1 MRKQLRFLA
10 GSVVWFVV
18 GLCLCWGLVAIAPPS
33 PTVAIEPTQSYQTA
47 ARKSTEESFYE
58 TVANLYQYQGLFTLY
73 QGGRKLYLE
82 VRPDQLNKNY
92 LFTATLASGLG
103 EGYLIN
109 GLQWD
114 TFLFR
119 FQKVDNKLQFVVPN
133 LNIRA
138 DPNDPQRRNIDRS
151 FSNSVLYALPIKGT
165 NPETK
170 GVLVDLKDLFL
181 GDEDLAG
188 LAQAFAGFYSLDDGK
203 SYLESS
209 KMFPENMEIQV
220 VYGFTALPGS
230 PSLSFSSLP
239 DSRAFNLSVHYSI
252 AEIPENN
259 GYIPRLA
266 DDRVGYFLTAYKDI
280 SDTNSK
286 EAFVRYIH
294 RWNLQPSDP
303 NVALSTP
310 REPIVFWIENTVPF
324 EYRSAIREGVLL
336 WKEAFEEAGFKDAI
350 EVWQMEENATWDPE
364 DVRYNTIRWS
374 STSGRSANGIGPIQ
388 VNPLTGQ
395 ILASDIVINANVVR
409 RKAEQYE
416 QFAGLNNSGAI
427 AEMCEEEALLPL
439 NEESRPEEESLL
451 GILFD
456 HRLGDRE
463 ICFNAGAEEQLF
475 MGNLSLSLLQNTI
488 PSPEQRQE
496 YITQYLRWLVAHE
509 IGHALGLR
517 HNFHG
522 STLLKPEELHDREI
536 TRTKGKGMISSIMD
550 YIAVNLAP
558 EGVQQGDYFPVVIGP
573 YDRWAISYG
582 YQFSGALIPIAER
595 RFLEDIAR
603 QSSRPE
609 LAYATDEDVRGLQDP
624 QVNRWDLSSDVMEHA
639 RLQMDNALRMW
650 DKLQKRYPVQ
660 GDRYSDIRERFNEV
674 LSYYFRQARLVTNYI
689 GGRSFSRDR
698 PDFDNR
704 RLPFEQVPLEKQ
716 RQALQILQDYVFAED
731 ALVFPPE
738 LLNQLAP
745 SRWNHWGHRATA
757 TIDYPIHDYL
767 FFFQGRILRSLLSNQ
782 RLSNL
787 RDLELKASPG
797 EALTIPELYQTLS
810 DGIWS
815 EIAHAA
821 TIDNISSVR
830 RSLQREHLNLLI
842 GMVLGR
848 RQVPEDAR
856 TLAWYELRQ
865 LSDRLE
871 EAISEPWD
879 TYTRAHL
886 AETRD
891 RIEKTL
897 ESRYERYL

>member
-1 MRKQLRFLA
+1 MRKQLQFLT
-10 GSVVWFVV
+10 WFVV

-33 PTVAIEPTQSYQTA
+33 PTMANPPT
-47 ARKSTEESFYE
+47 KSSQKSFNE
-58 TVANLYQYQGLFTLY
+58 IVANLRQSQGVFNLY

-114 TFLFR
+114 SFLFR
-119 FQKVDNKLQFVVPN
+119 FQRVDNKLHFVIPN
-133 LNIRA
+133 LNFRA
-138 DPNDPQRRNIDRS
+138 DPNDPQRRNLDRA

-170 GVLVDLKDLFL
+170 SVLVDLKDLFL

-188 LAQAFAGFYSLDDGK
+188 LAQSFAGFYSLDGSK

-209 KMFPENMEIQV
+209 KIFPENMEIQV
-220 VYGFTALPGS
+220 VYGFTALPGR

-239 DSRAFNLSVHYSI
+239 DRRAFNLAVHYSI

-280 SDTNSK
+280 SDNNSK
-286 EAFVRYIH
+286 EAFIRYIH
-294 RWNLQPSDP
+294 RWNLQSNDP
-303 NVALSTP
+303 DSVLSTP
-310 REPIVFWIENTVPF
+310 QKPIVFWIENTVPA
-324 EYRSAIREGVLL
+324 EYRPAIREGVLM
-336 WKEAFEEAGFKDAI
+336 WNKAFEAAGFKNAV
-350 EVWQMEENATWDPE
+350 EVRQMEDNAPWDPE
-364 DVRYNTIRWS
+364 DIRYNVIRWS

-388 VNPLTGQ
+388 VNPLTGE
-395 ILASDIVINANVVR
+395 ILASDIVINANVIR
-409 RKAEQYE
+409 HKAEQYE
-416 QFAGLNNSGAI
+416 QFAELNQVGAI
-427 AEMCEEEALLPL
+427 AQICQDEALLPL
-439 NEESRPEEESLL
+439 TSENETEEKSVLTILL
-451 GILFD
+451 GN
-456 HRLGDRE
+456 RTEDRE
-463 ICFNAGAEEQLF
+463 MCFNAGAQEQLA
-475 MGNLSLSLLQNTI
+475 MGNLALSLLQNTI

-496 YITQYLRWLVAHE
+496 YITQYLRWLVSHE

-522 STLLKPEELHDREI
+522 STLLEPDELHDRNI
-536 TRTKGKGMISSIMD
+536 TRTKGMISSVMD
-550 YIAVNLAP
+550 YVSVNLAP
-558 EGVQQGDYFPVVIGP
+558 EGVQQGDYFPRVVGP
-573 YDRWAISYG
+573 YDRWAIAYG
-582 YQFSGALIPIAER
+582 YKPSGALIPVAER
-595 RFLEDIAR
+595 RFLENIAR
-603 QSSRPE
+603 QSSQPE

-624 QVNRWDLSSDVMEHA
+624 QVNRWDLSSDVMGHA

-674 LSYYFRQARLVTNYI
+674 LNYYFRQARLVTNYI
-689 GGRSFSRDR
+689 GGRSFNRDR
-698 PDFDNR
+698 PSFSNG
-704 RLPFEQVPLEKQ
+704 RLPFEQVPIEKQ
-716 RQALQILQDYVFAED
+716 RQALQILHDYVFAED

-745 SRWNHWGHRATA
+745 SRWNHWGHRATDS
-757 TIDYPIHDYL
+757 IDYPIHDYL

-787 RDLELKASPG
+787 RDLELKAGSE
-797 EALTIPELYQTLS
+797 EALTIPELYETLTE
-810 DGIWS
+810 GIWS
-815 EIAHAA
+815 EILHPP
-821 TIDNISSVR
+821 TGENISSVR
-830 RSLQREHLNLLI
+830 RSLQREHLKLLI

-865 LSDRLE
+865 LSDRLK
-871 EAISEPWD
+871 EAIAQPWD
-879 TYTRAHL
+879 TYTQAHL
-886 AETRD
+886 EETRD

-897 ESRYERYL
+897 EARYERDV

>member
-1 MRKQLRFLA
+1 MRKQLRFL
-10 GSVVWFVV
+10 VWFVV

-33 PTVAIEPTQSYQTA
+33 PIMANTATKPLQSAIPKTA
-47 ARKSTEESFYE
+47 QKSFNEI
-58 TVANLYQYQGLFTLY
+58 VANLRQSQGVFNLY

-114 TFLFR
+114 SFLFR
-119 FQKVDNKLQFVVPN
+119 FQRVDNKLHFVIPN
-133 LNIRA
+133 LNFRA
-138 DPNDPQRRNIDRS
+138 HPNDPQRRNLDRS
-151 FSNSVLYALPIKGT
+151 FSNSVLYALPIKGI

-181 GDEDLAG
+181 GDRDLAG
-188 LAQAFAGFYSLDDGK
+188 LAQTFASFYSLDGSK
-203 SYLESS
+203 SYLDSS
-209 KMFPENMEIQV
+209 KVFPENMEIEV
-220 VYGFTALPGS
+220 VYGFTALPGR
-230 PSLSFSSLP
+230 PPLSFSSLP
-239 DSRAFNLSVHYSI
+239 DSRAFNLAVHYSI

-280 SDTNSK
+280 SDNNSK

-294 RWNLQPSDP
+294 RWNLQPTNP
-303 NVALSTP
+303 NSALSTP
-310 REPIVFWIENTVPF
+310 QKPIVFWIENTVPT
-324 EYRSAIREGVLL
+324 EYRSAIREGVLT
-336 WKEAFEEAGFKDAI
+336 WNKAFETAGFKDAI
-350 EVWQMEENATWDPE
+350 EVRQMEENAKWDPE
-364 DVRYNTIRWS
+364 DIRYNVIRWS

-388 VNPLTGQ
+388 VNPLTGE
-395 ILASDIVINANVVR
+395 ILASDIVINANIIR

-416 QFAGLNNSGAI
+416 QFAELNQVGAI
-427 AEMCEEEALLPL
+427 AEMCEEEELLPL
-439 NEESRPEEESLL
+439 TSESESEEDSLL
-451 GILFD
+451 AILLEN
-456 HRLGDRE
+456 RAEDRE
-463 ICFNAGAEEQLF
+463 MCFNAGAQEQLA
-475 MGNLSLSLLQNTI
+475 MGNLSLSLLQNSI

-496 YITQYLRWLVAHE
+496 YITQYLRWLVSHE

-522 STLLKPEELHDREI
+522 STLLEPDELHDRNI
-536 TRTKGKGMISSIMD
+536 TRTKGMISSVMD
-550 YIAVNLAP
+550 YVAVNLAP
-558 EGVQQGDYFPVVIGP
+558 EGVQQGDYFPLVAGP
-573 YDRWAISYG
+573 YDRWAITYG
-582 YQFSGALIPIAER
+582 YKPSGALIPVAER

-603 QSSRPE
+603 QSSQPE

-689 GGRSFSRDR
+689 GGRSFNRDR
-698 PDFDNR
+698 PSFSNG
-704 RLPFEQVPLEKQ
+704 RLPFEQVSIEKQ
-716 RQALQILQDYVFAED
+716 RQALQILQNYVFAED

-787 RDLELKASPG
+787 RDLELKAGSQ
-797 EALTIPELYQTLS
+797 EALTIPELYETLTE
-810 DGIWS
+810 GIWS
-815 EIAHAA
+815 EVLHAS
-821 TIDNISSVR
+821 TGENISSVR

-865 LSDRLE
+865 LSDRLD
-871 EAISEPWD
+871 EAIDGSWD

-886 AETRD
+886 EETRD

-897 ESRYERYL
+897 DARYERDV